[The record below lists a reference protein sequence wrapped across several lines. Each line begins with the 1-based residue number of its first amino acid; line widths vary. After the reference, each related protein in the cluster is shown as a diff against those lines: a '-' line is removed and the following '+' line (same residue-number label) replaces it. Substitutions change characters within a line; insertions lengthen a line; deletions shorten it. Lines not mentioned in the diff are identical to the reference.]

1 MSSFIL
7 NVKAFCKTLYE
18 GTFSYS
24 TVREVT
30 VDNKPVAILYRIVQL
45 LILSYII
52 G

>member
-1 MSSFIL
+1 MSSLGL
-7 NVKAFCKTLYE
+7 NIKAFFKTLYE

-30 VDNKPVAILYRIVQL
+30 VDNKPVAILYRIIQL
-45 LILSYII
+45 LILTYII